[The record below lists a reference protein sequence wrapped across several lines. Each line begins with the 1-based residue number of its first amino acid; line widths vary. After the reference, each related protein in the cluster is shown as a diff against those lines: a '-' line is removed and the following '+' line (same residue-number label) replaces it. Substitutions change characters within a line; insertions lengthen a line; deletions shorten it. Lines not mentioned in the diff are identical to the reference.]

1 MKIQNNA
8 LHKEIIRLL
17 VIMSQVLDDKLIKKL
32 FNDNLSN
39 SFFVDLLIDISSKHL
54 KNKKHIKFW

>member
-39 SFFVDLLIDISSKHL
+39 SFFVDLLIDIFS
-54 KNKKHIKFW
+54 